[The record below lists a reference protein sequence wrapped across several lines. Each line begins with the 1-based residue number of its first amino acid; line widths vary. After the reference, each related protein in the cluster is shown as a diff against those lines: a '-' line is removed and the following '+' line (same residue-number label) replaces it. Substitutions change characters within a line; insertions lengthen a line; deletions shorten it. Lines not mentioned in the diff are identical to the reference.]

1 MLDDIAEVLLEF
13 LFPRIIEIVCFY
25 TGEFVLYVITLG
37 HKKVRWDF
45 YVNASPAKF
54 IIFTEISVWIGMF
67 FWIFVIGLIA
77 RTFF

>member
-1 MLDDIAEVLLEF
+1 MLDDIAEGLLEF
-13 LFPRIIEIVCFY
+13 LFHVFIEIVCFY

-45 YVNASPAKF
+45 YVNASLTKF
-54 IIFTEISVWIGMF
+54 ILFTEISVWIGMF
-67 FWIFVIGLIA
+67 FWIFAIGLIA